1 MWGIDVG
8 RAMKPV
14 AEDLILIQD
23 EIRESFDWDLKSDY
37 ESAKSLVMEC
47 KNPTS
52 SICFNSKVT
61 VVGAAASP
69 GIAPQYPTIVADGA
83 IGCLLYTS
91 PSPRDRTRSRMPSS
105 A

>member
-37 ESAKSLVMEC
+37 ELSL
-47 KNPTS
+47 
-52 SICFNSKVT
+52 IH
-61 VVGAAASP
+61 
-69 GIAPQYPTIVADGA
+69 I
-83 IGCLLYTS
+83 
-91 PSPRDRTRSRMPSS
+91 
-105 A
+105 